1 MAAAEDVVRPVVDYA
16 PRSQFLPF
24 HLRDKRWAII
34 IAHRR
39 AGKTVACVME
49 LLTRAL
55 ATGKLNARYAYIAPY
70 REQAKTAAWSY
81 LKLYAQGIVQDP
93 EKDLRES
100 DLTVRLPNGSQ
111 VRVFGADNPNALRG
125 IYLDGVVM
133 DEYAD
138 MKPSLWGE
146 VIRPTLSDRKGW
158 AVFIGTPRGNN
169 AFKDKWDEALR
180 DQEEWYRLMLKAS
193 ESGILPPEELAS
205 NRKQMTEAEYEQEME
220 CSFSAALK
228 GAIYPK
234 ELNRAR
240 EQKRIRS
247 VPYEPK
253 SLVSTFWD
261 LGRGDSTA
269 IWFYQIIAGEKRF
282 IDYYENTGEVITH
295 YLATL
300 RSRGY
305 QYDTLFLPHDAEHKL
320 LASEQTIAQ
329 ICQSNGFRV
338 QIVPNL
344 PVTEGINAA
353 RLLLSSC
360 YLDAE
365 RCAAGIEAL
374 ENYCWDFNER
384 LNETKPTP
392 LHNWASHGADAFRYA
407 ALGVDQVSGE
417 SDDWKRP
424 IKYSNKGI
432 V

>member
-1 MAAAEDVVRPVVDYA
+1 MAAAEDAIRPAVDYL
-16 PRSQFLPF
+16 PRAQFLPF
-24 HLRDKRWAII
+24 HLRAKRWAII
-34 IAHRR
+34 VAHRR
-39 AGKTVACVME
+39 AGKTVACAME

-55 ATGKLNARYAYIAPY
+55 ATAKPNARYAYIAPY

-81 LKLYAQGIVQDP
+81 LKQYAQKVVIDP

-125 IYLDGVVM
+125 IYLDGVVL

-146 VIRPTLSDRKGW
+146 VIRPALSDRKGW

-169 AFKDKWDEALR
+169 AFREKWDEADR
-180 DQEEWYRLMLKAS
+180 DQDDWYRVMLKAS
-193 ESGILPPEELAS
+193 GTGILPPDELAS
-205 NRKQMTEAEYEQEME
+205 ARKQMSEAEYEQEYE
-220 CSFSAALK
+220 CSFTAANR

-234 ELNRAR
+234 ELVRAR
-240 EQKRIRS
+240 EQKRIRT
-247 VPYEPK
+247 VPYDSK
-253 SLVSTFWD
+253 CLVSTFWD

-269 IWFYQIIAGEKRF
+269 IWFYQLVGGEKRF
-282 IDYYENTGEVITH
+282 IDYYENSGEVITH

-300 RSRGY
+300 RAKGY
-305 QYDTLFLPHDAEHKL
+305 QYDTLFLPHDAEHKQ
-320 LASEQTIAQ
+320 LATEQSIAQ
-329 ICQSNGFRV
+329 ICQTNGFRV

-353 RLLLSSC
+353 RLLLASC
-360 YLDAE
+360 YIDGE
-365 RCAAGIEAL
+365 KCSAGLEAL
-374 ENYCWDFNER
+374 ENYSWDYNAR
-384 LNETKPTP
+384 LDEMKPTP

-407 ALGVDQVSGE
+407 ALAVDKVSG
-417 SDDWKRP
+417 SNDDDTRP
-424 IKYSNKGI
+424 IRYSDKGI